1 MIIII
6 SNNFIRVEFLLPH
19 FYNVNKKG
27 KRKEIPDEKFD
38 QVNEN
43 LTKNIGG
50 YSIDSS
56 PILGNWRDHKNRVIK
71 DQSSVYWVLCNNT
84 KHNKQFFQKFKK
96 ILQKSF
102 RQDEIMMFYAEIH
115 RF

>member
-1 MIIII
+1 M

-27 KRKEIPDEKFD
+27 QRKEIPDEKFD

-50 YSIDSS
+50 
-56 PILGNWRDHKNRVIK
+56 LFN
-71 DQSSVYWVLCNNT
+71 
-84 KHNKQFFQKFKK
+84 
-96 ILQKSF
+96 
-102 RQDEIMMFYAEIH
+102 
-115 RF
+115 